1 MKEKK
6 IIKKSP
12 SSEIYSREYFMS
24 DRCDGY
30 NDFIKNKGLSYIK
43 KKQLKLIAP
52 KEGDRILDIGCGRSE
67 VLYHCAKQGATVF
80 GLDYSKDALDI
91 SKTTLD
97 GIKKTYLCCSC
108 ASPMPFKPEQ
118 FDKILVGDVIE
129 HLTPEE
135 SEKCVEEIGKIL
147 KKGGYVLIHTS
158 PNVYFKKI
166 IFPLLEFL
174 FGLIGRS
181 DSLNDIRL
189 HIAQD
194 NVHINE
200 YSPFRFKKLI
210 KSSGLE
216 SKVWI
221 DKDILREGESRFT
234 QGIAKSP
241 LLKFISK
248 VLALRPFIY
257 LFSNDFWAIGK
268 KK

>member
-1 MKEKK
+1 M
-6 IIKKSP
+6 
-12 SSEIYSREYFMS
+12 
-24 DRCDGY
+24 
-30 NDFIKNKGLSYIK
+30 
-43 KKQLKLIAP
+43 
-52 KEGDRILDIGCGRSE
+52 
-67 VLYHCAKQGATVF
+67 
-80 GLDYSKDALDI
+80 DALEI
-91 SKTTLD
+91 SKETLKD
-97 GIKKTYLCCSC
+97 EKGSFLCCSY

-118 FDKILVGDVIE
+118 FDKILIGDVIE

-166 IFPLLEFL
+166 VFPFLEFL

-200 YSPFRFKKLI
+200 YSPFRFKRLV
-210 KSSGLE
+210 KSSGL
-216 SKVWI
+216 KFNVWL

-234 QGIAKSP
+234 QDFAKFSFIR
-241 LLKFISK
+241 LISK
-248 VLALRPFIY
+248 ILALRPFIY
-257 LFSNDFWAIGK
+257 IFSNDLWAKGVK
-268 KK
+268 E